1 MEIREY
7 IDSDLSS
14 LNILLNDVYGIE
26 KVNCIT
32 DNVELVAIE
41 DEAVVGYLVI
51 NIMHDSIKNISYTN

>member
-32 DNVELVAIE
+32 DNV
-41 DEAVVGYLVI
+41 
-51 NIMHDSIKNISYTN
+51 